1 MKNGV
6 FGNLRMPGLL
16 LVVAVFVMVMAPSG
30 CDGGDQQIVINQS
43 NNRTVQGGDTAVGV
57 CKMDSGRGDRL
68 QATVARVESTLKL
81 NPDGTVSINHADPD
95 YPYLA
100 YGDEAFGNAVLADLN
115 TYVHEGLAHVNPDF
129 SVDWLAGVTST
140 NCSKHWWG
148 EQCSVDASTTNKVC
162 IGLEA
167 GEGALLICDTI
178 PVVDIA
184 CEVIEAVGSIPLEAE
199 VCPCSDRGDSSTFHV
214 TWVGVAWFKCN

>member
-1 MKNGV
+1 MKKEFFRNG
-6 FGNLRMPGLL
+6 GLL
-16 LVVAVFVMVMAPSG
+16 IVILFVLTMSPSG
-30 CDGGDQQIVINQS
+30 CGEGDQIVVNQS
-43 NNRTVQGGDTAVGV
+43 NNRTVQDGGTAPGV
-57 CKMDSGRGDRL
+57 CTMDSARGDRL
-68 QATVARVESTLKL
+68 QATIARLEDVLIL
-81 NPDGTVSINHADPD
+81 NPDGTVSINNTDPD

-100 YGDEAFGNAVLADLN
+100 YGDEAFGNTQLGLLN
-115 TYVHEGLAHVNPDF
+115 KYVKDGLAHVNADF
-129 SVDWLAGVTST
+129 SVDWAGMPTSA
-140 NCSKHWWG
+140 NCKKHWWG

-167 GEGALLICDTI
+167 GEGALLICDCI

-184 CEVIEAVGSIPLEAE
+184 CEVIEAIGSIPLEAE